1 MDRRLIDVEHLTIE
15 LTDGERDIL
24 HGNHGATLQKVL
36 ETVVRYAEALGAE
49 RLVDIEG
56 PGHFVIPWASPGIA
70 PPLEMLDELAEA
82 GLETTHPFTLD
93 PCSPLD
99 FEPLDLTEAQQQL
112 VLEMYRDQVPYDRR
126 LLQLGLR
133 DPDAYTCNPY
143 VPEVG
148 NTPEEGT
155 ILAWSES
162 ACAVFANSVL
172 GARTNR
178 NGAIMDLLSNIV
190 GKTPLTGLLTDEGR
204 RATRLVRI
212 DTAEL
217 PHPQL
222 LGAVLGRLVLADVP
236 YIVGLDR
243 FLGPGLNETTRDY
256 LQEMGAGCATYGAVG
271 LYHVENITPE
281 AVAQDRDL
289 LNPQSTTH
297 VIDDRELDDL
307 MSSFPK
313 MWSREGARPERCFI
327 GCPHL
332 SLKQLNWWSD
342 KIHRALKKRSRSR
355 LAVDTLICTAP
366 GVLEK
371 FKTNVDAYDRLVDAG
386 VKLGVTCVETLFEG
400 GVIGDAKVV
409 TNSTKLR
416 AYAPAAFFA
425 DEELLEVM
433 VSGKIGANTK
443 PSGGAGS

>member
-1 MDRRLIDVEHLTIE
+1 MINEEQLAIE
-15 LTDGERDIL
+15 LTDDERDIL
-24 HGNHGATLQKVL
+24 NGNHGTTLQKIMK
-36 ETVVRYAEALGAE
+36 TVVRYAEALGAE

-82 GLETTHPFTLD
+82 GLETTLPFTLD
-93 PCSPLD
+93 PCAPLD
-99 FEPLDLTEAQQQL
+99 FEPLGLSKAQQQL
-112 VLEMYRDQVPYDRR
+112 VLEIYRDQVTYDRR

-133 DPDAYTCNPY
+133 DADAYTCNPY
-143 VPEVG
+143 LPEVG
-148 NTPEEGT
+148 NTPGEGT

-190 GKTPLTGLLTDEGR
+190 GKTPLTGLVTDEGR
-204 RATRLVRI
+204 RASRLVHVE
-212 DTAEL
+212 TAAL

-222 LGAVLGRLVLADVP
+222 LGAAIGRLVLADVP

-243 FLGPGLNETTRDY
+243 FLGPGLNEATRDY

-281 AVAQDRDL
+281 ASSQGREL
-289 LNPQSTTH
+289 LNSDATTH
-297 VIDDRELDDL
+297 VIGDRELADL

-313 MWSREGARPERCFI
+313 LWAGEGSRPERCFI

-342 KIHRALKKRSRSR
+342 EIHHALEALGRNR

-371 FKTNVDAYDRLVDAG
+371 FKTDVDAHGRLIDAG
-386 VKLGVTCVETLFEG
+386 VRLGVTCVETLFEG
-400 GVIGDAKVV
+400 GVIGDARVV

-416 AYAPAAFFA
+416 AYAPVLFFQD
-425 DEELLEVM
+425 DELIEIIA
-433 VSGKIGANTK
+433 SGKIG
-443 PSGGAGS
+443 P

>member
-1 MDRRLIDVEHLTIE
+1 MIDVEDLTIE
-15 LTDGERDIL
+15 LTDEERDTL
-24 HGNHGATLQKVL
+24 SGEHGAVLQKVM
-36 ETVVRYAEALGAE
+36 ETVVLYAEALGAE

-70 PPLEMLDELAEA
+70 PPLEMLNELAEA
-82 GLETTHPFTLD
+82 GLETTQPFTLD

-99 FEPLDLTEAQQQL
+99 FEPLGLTEAQQQQM
-112 VLEMYRDQVPYDRR
+112 LEMYSDQAPYDRR

-148 NTPEEGT
+148 NVPKLGDV
-155 ILAWSES
+155 LAWSES

-178 NGAIMDLLSNIV
+178 NGAIMDLLSNLV

-212 DTAEL
+212 NTTEL

-222 LGAVLGRLVLADVP
+222 LGAALGRLVLADVP
-236 YIVGLDR
+236 FIVGLDR
-243 FLGPGLNETTRDY
+243 FLGPGLNDSTRDY
-256 LQEMGAGCATYGAVG
+256 LQDMGAGCATYGAVG

-281 AVAQDRDL
+281 AVALGREL
-289 LNPQSTTH
+289 LDPHLTAE
-297 VIDDRELDDL
+297 VIDDRVLGDL
-307 MSSFPK
+307 MSSFP
-313 MWSREGARPERCFI
+313 MQWSSEGARPERCFI

-342 KIHRALKKRSRSR
+342 EIHRALRACRRSR

-366 GVLEK
+366 GVLDE
-371 FKTNVDAYDRLVDAG
+371 FKTDVRAYDLLIDAG
-386 VKLGVTCVETLFEG
+386 VKLGVTCPETLFEG

-416 AYAPAAFFA
+416 AYAPAVFFP
-425 DEELLEVM
+425 DDELLEIM
-433 VSGKIGANTK
+433 VSGRIG
-443 PSGGAGS
+443 S